1 MRFYRALLYLYPAS
15 FRAEYGEELCAC
27 FAWQPWTTVLADVL
41 CNAPAAHFDIL
52 RKDLAYTVRTLR
64 RSPGFTVTAIAV
76 TAIGIGATTAAFTLT
91 DHVLL
96 RPLPF
101 ADASRLVK
109 IWEDHRAQGIV
120 QLEPSPANF
129 HDWQRGAT
137 SFEAM
142 GAYAGASVNLTGGA
156 GEPERL
162 EGAGVTYGMLP
173 MLGVQPEIGRLFT
186 ADDDREGAPPTVVLS
201 DGVWRRRFG
210 GDSNVIGSV
219 LSFDDVPHK
228 VIGVMPAAFQFP
240 YRTVQ
245 FWRPMRYGENDY
257 VERDNNY
264 LRVVAKLKPGATM
277 AGAQAEMRL
286 VAARIEHMW
295 PIENRQVSATVGD
308 LRDEVRSG
316 SRLMLEALLG
326 AALCVLLI
334 GCTNLAN
341 LLMARAVAR
350 RRELAVR
357 AAIGA
362 GRDRLIRQLLTESL
376 VLSLAGGAAGVGL
389 AMAVLPLVAR
399 LVPTSLPIAEVPS
412 IDLRVVGFALA
423 LTLATGLGFG
433 VIPALRACRRGDF
446 TGLREGARGGSGGTR
461 LRAALVVVEVA
472 GCMVLLVSSGLFL
485 RAIWRV
491 RSIDPG
497 FRADGVLTM
506 RTSLPIPKYNSTSLR
521 WRFYTRV
528 LDQVRALPGVTGAGY
543 TSFIPLGPTGGFWKV
558 EIAGRDTSGPGNAAL
573 GRFITPGYLE
583 AMGIPLRLGR
593 GVNEGD
599 SAQRPYV
606 AVVNESFA
614 RRYWPGENP
623 IGRHIRYAFS
633 DRTIVGVAA
642 NIHARGLERQGELQV
657 YLSCQQ
663 IGDGS
668 MIWFAPKDL
677 VVRAANAAAL
687 TGPIRR
693 IISSAD
699 GELPVSDV
707 QMLTE
712 VVDGETT
719 TRVVQARVLG
729 GFALMAFLLA
739 GIGIH
744 GLLSFAVGS
753 RVQEIGVRMAL
764 GAQRSTIVGMIL
776 GDAARLAATGI
787 AIGAALAYAAGKNI
801 QALLAGVDPG
811 DAATYA
817 TAIAVCVAMTLAGAL
832 APALRAISVDP
843 ARAVRVE

>member
-1 MRFYRALLYLYPAS
+1 
-15 FRAEYGEELCAC
+15 
-27 FAWQPWTTVLADVL
+27 
-41 CNAPAAHFDIL
+41 
-52 RKDLAYTVRTLR
+52 
-64 RSPGFTVTAIAV
+64 
-76 TAIGIGATTAAFTLT
+76 
-91 DHVLL
+91 
-96 RPLPF
+96 
-101 ADASRLVK
+101 
-109 IWEDHRAQGIV
+109 
-120 QLEPSPANF
+120 
-129 HDWQRGAT
+129 
-137 SFEAM
+137 
-142 GAYAGASVNLTGGA
+142 
-156 GEPERL
+156 
-162 EGAGVTYGMLP
+162 
-173 MLGVQPEIGRLFT
+173 
-186 ADDDREGAPPTVVLS
+186 
-201 DGVWRRRFG
+201 
-210 GDSNVIGSV
+210 
-219 LSFDDVPHK
+219 
-228 VIGVMPAAFQFP
+228 
-240 YRTVQ
+240 
-245 FWRPMRYGENDY
+245 
-257 VERDNNY
+257 
-264 LRVVAKLKPGATM
+264 
-277 AGAQAEMRL
+277 
-286 VAARIEHMW
+286 
-295 PIENRQVSATVGD
+295 
-308 LRDEVRSG
+308 
-316 SRLMLEALLG
+316 MLEALLG